1 MLELFNTQIESLSI
15 HQIGNMQK
23 GEPIFLSQQAYLLN
37 DQITSILKE
46 YFLKPFRDK
55 EENYMHFVNETS
67 LEFNEMFGIAY
78 AACPHA
84 GVKVNRIE
92 GQEIICDSHGARFST
107 DNGAVLKGPTKKS
120 LTFCICLC
128 TDLKSF
134 PYAYMLTK

>member
-46 YFLKPFRDK
+46 YFLKSFRDK

-67 LEFNEMFGIAY
+67 LEFNEMFGIASEIFSN
-78 AACPHA
+78 PSTIHNHQ
-84 GVKVNRIE
+84 VN
-92 GQEIICDSHGARFST
+92 
-107 DNGAVLKGPTKKS
+107 
-120 LTFCICLC
+120 
-128 TDLKSF
+128 
-134 PYAYMLTK
+134 YMLPISLILHLIM